1 MKYYDYDKAKK
12 LISEYK
18 KNRGLIRACL
28 GMAEDWSWTAEDIW
42 LYGKYT
48 RRINDKTGIAGINR
62 SYWATPV
69 LELETDDNLII
80 KIDCYK
86 YEQATDN

>member
-28 GMAEDWSWTAEDIW
+28 GMAEQAKT
-42 LYGKYT
+42 YGLMV
-48 RRINDKTGIAGINR
+48 NM
-62 SYWATPV
+62 
-69 LELETDDNLII
+69 
-80 KIDCYK
+80 
-86 YEQATDN
+86 